1 MGEPAMAPASQ
12 EEVPQ
17 VLAGPQPMAISKLLL
32 ALVLPAPTCP
42 LPHRLD
48 LHWGLEEANRLTAM
62 HRVSRVPD
70 MSQADLAAYHIPQT
84 KLAALAQ
91 RARQS
96 LSGMHDA
103 HSD

>member
-17 VLAGPQPMAISKLLL
+17 VAGGTATNGDLKIAAGTGIASANMSFAAPTGFALGPGGGKSPNSDASGLAGTGYGS
-32 ALVLPAPTCP
+32 
-42 LPHRLD
+42 
-48 LHWGLEEANRLTAM
+48 GG
-62 HRVSRVPD
+62 
-70 MSQADLAAYHIPQT
+70 LAAYHIPQT